1 MSIRRTKAAKV
12 QGITGV
18 GAFAGGGKGRGYG
31 RRRGKGGG
39 RGPFA
44 GGEKGRS
51 HGRWREKRARPPAG
65 GRDAAANGG
74 ELVGRLVTIGWWR
87 RGVGSFLGSVYF

>member
-12 QGITGV
+12 QGGAGV
-18 GAFAGGGKGRGYG
+18 GAFAGGEKGRGYG
-31 RRRGKGGG
+31 RRRGKRSGG
-39 RGPFA
+39 GPFA
-44 GGEKGRS
+44 EGVKGHS

-74 ELVGRLVTIGWWR
+74 NWSGGW
-87 RGVGSFLGSVYF
+87 